1 MALILGVDGGG
12 SKTLL
17 ALATRDAEI
26 AWVESGGGT
35 DPAADPDWG
44 LRLRDM
50 MVSAGTPKLQIA
62 GAVFGLSSFG
72 EIVAQSDHQ
81 KRVVAALAG
90 DDALV
95 ENDVRVA
102 FDGALA
108 GAGGVLLLAGTGSM
122 AWASAGGPNARQVR
136 VGGWGE
142 AFGDEG
148 SAFWIGREALGLAT
162 RAFDGRSDALPFA
175 TALVDNL
182 DLGPDDILPWAA
194 SLENRRAGF
203 AALARTVSALCE
215 TGDPDA
221 ERLIRA
227 AAAHLADHAGAAWR
241 MVGETSPLRWSYAGG
256 VFGSPTFFAAVSA
269 QLGVAPVPPRLPPVG
284 GALLR
289 AAQCAGW
296 PVDDAWIDRL
306 AAALAN
312 HPLLLRNRSQ
322 REMP

>member
-1 MALILGVDGGG
+1 MGLILGVDGGG

-17 ALATRDAEI
+17 ALATREAEI
-26 AWVESGGGT
+26 VWIETGAGT

-44 LRLRDM
+44 IRLRDM
-50 MVSAGTPKLQIA
+50 MVAARAPALEIDAS
-62 GAVFGLSSFG
+62 VFGLSSYG
-72 EIVAQSDHQ
+72 EIDAQSDHQ
-81 KRVVAALAG
+81 KSVVAALAG
-90 DDALV
+90 DGALV
-95 ENDVRVA
+95 ENDVRIA

-122 AWASAGGPNARQVR
+122 AWASAGGPEARQVR

-148 SAFWIGREALGLAT
+148 SGFWIGREALSLAT

-175 TALVDNL
+175 AALVDSL
-182 DLGPDDILPWAA
+182 DIGPEEILSWAA
-194 SLENRRAGF
+194 GLESRRAGF
-203 AALARTVSALCE
+203 AALARIVAALCE

-221 ERLIRA
+221 LRLIQA
-227 AAAHLADHAGAAWR
+227 AAAHLAAHAGAAWR
-241 MVGETSPLRWSYAGG
+241 MVGEASPLVWSYAGG
-256 VFGSPTFFAAVSA
+256 VFASPTFLAAVTEN
-269 QLGVAPVPPRLPPVG
+269 LGTAPVAPRLPPIG

-289 AAQCAGW
+289 AAQRAGW
-296 PVDDAWIDRL
+296 PIDEAWIDRL
-306 AAALAN
+306 ATALDD

>member
-1 MALILGVDGGG
+1 MGLILGIDGGG

-17 ALATRDAEI
+17 ALATREAEI
-26 AWVESGGGT
+26 LWVEAGAGT
-35 DPAADPDWG
+35 DPVANPDWG
-44 LRLRDM
+44 IRLRDM
-50 MVSAGTPKLQIA
+50 MVAARAPALEIEA
-62 GAVFGLSSFG
+62 AVFGLSSYG
-72 EIVAQSDHQ
+72 EIEAQSDHQ
-81 KRVVAALAG
+81 KSVVAALAG
-90 DDALV
+90 DEALV
-95 ENDVRVA
+95 ENDVRIA

-122 AWASAGGPNARQVR
+122 AWASAGGPDARQVR

-148 SAFWIGREALGLAT
+148 SGFWIGREALSLAT

-175 TALVDNL
+175 AALVDNL
-182 DLGPDDILPWAA
+182 DIGPDDILPWAA
-194 SLENRRAGF
+194 SLQSRRAGF
-203 AALARTVSALCE
+203 AGLARTVSALCE

-221 ERLIRA
+221 IRLINA
-227 AAAHLADHAGAAWR
+227 AAQHLADHAGAAWR
-241 MVGETSPLRWSYAGG
+241 MVGEANPLTWSYAGG
-256 VFGSPTFFAAVSA
+256 VFASPSFLFAVTEI
-269 QLGVAPVPPRLPPVG
+269 LGIAPVSPRLPPIG

-289 AAQCAGW
+289 AAQRAGW

-312 HPLLLRNRSQ
+312 HPLLLRNLSQ